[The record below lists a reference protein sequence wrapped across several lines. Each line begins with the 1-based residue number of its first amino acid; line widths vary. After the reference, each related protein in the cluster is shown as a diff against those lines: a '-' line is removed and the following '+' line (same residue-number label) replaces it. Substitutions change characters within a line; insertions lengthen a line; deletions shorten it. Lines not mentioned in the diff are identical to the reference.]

1 MGQGNELLSK
11 IIGAD
16 IRKSE
21 ERVRVE
27 RKEL

>member
-1 MGQGNELLSK
+1 MGQGNDLSSK
-11 IIGAD
+11 IIATE

-27 RKEL
+27 RKEF